1 MFLYIRSFLLHAL
14 NEKELVA
21 LRTLLPDGD
30 YLYGAKLLP
39 EVDFSMYAE
48 IDTTWILRDNKFN
61 FVWPSPEAVY
71 TSGMTDI
78 YGVVFAMRSKASSK
92 FLSPRQFLMDRK
104 REGKYVH
111 IQVITNTNT
120 YSFIYFYFRCNG
132 ILG

>member
-1 MFLYIRSFLLHAL
+1 
-14 NEKELVA
+14 
-21 LRTLLPDGD
+21 
-30 YLYGAKLLP
+30 
-39 EVDFSMYAE
+39 MYAE

-104 REGKYVH
+104 KEGRHIH
-111 IQVITNTNT
+111 IQIITNTNN
-120 YSFIYFYFRCNG
+120 YSFIY
-132 ILG
+132 